1 MIKPRQKMLSRI
13 CVVALFSA
21 LICILSPLAIPI
33 GPIPISLSLVAVL
46 LSVMLLGVWGSLSAV
61 AVYLMLGAMGLPVF
75 SGGMAGLGVLL
86 GPTGGYIWS
95 YLPICLLCGWLY
107 RTLFFSRPNKKRGF
121 FKLFWGIVCGLPGLL
136 LCYLLGTLQYMLVAS
151 ISFWSAL
158 AVCVIPFVGFD
169 LLKLALVAF
178 LGEKM
183 LRIHWIRR
191 MLGDCFG

>member
-13 CVVALFSA
+13 CVVAFFSA

-46 LSVMLLGVWGSLSAV
+46 LSAMLLGVWGSLSAV

-107 RTLFFSRPNKKRGF
+107 RTLFFSRPNKERGF
-121 FKLFWGIVCGLPGLL
+121 FKLFWGIVCGLPGLI

-183 LRIHWIRR
+183 LRIRWIRR

>member
-33 GPIPISLSLVAVL
+33 GPIPISLSLVAVF

-86 GPTGGYIWS
+86 GTTGGYIWS

-107 RTLFFSRPNKKRGF
+107 RTLFFSRPNKERGF
-121 FKLFWGIVCGLPGLL
+121 FKLLWGIVCGLPGLL

-183 LRIHWIRR
+183 LRIRWIRR

>member
-1 MIKPRQKMLSRI
+1 
-13 CVVALFSA
+13 
-21 LICILSPLAIPI
+21 
-33 GPIPISLSLVAVL
+33 
-46 LSVMLLGVWGSLSAV
+46 MLLGVWGSLSAV

-107 RTLFFSRPNKKRGF
+107 RTLFFSRPNKERGF

-183 LRIHWIRR
+183 LRIRWIRR

>member
-33 GPIPISLSLVAVL
+33 GPIPISLSLVAVF

-107 RTLFFSRPNKKRGF
+107 RTLFFSRPNKERGF

-169 LLKLALVAF
+169 LIKLALVAF

-183 LRIHWIRR
+183 LRIRWIRR

>member
-46 LSVMLLGVWGSLSAV
+46 LSAMLLGVWGSLSAV

-107 RTLFFSRPNKKRGF
+107 RTLFFSRPNKERGF

-183 LRIHWIRR
+183 LRIRWIRR

>member
-33 GPIPISLSLVAVL
+33 GPIPISLSLVAVF

-107 RTLFFSRPNKKRGF
+107 RTLFFSRPNKERGF
-121 FKLFWGIVCGLPGLL
+121 FKLLWGIVCGLPGLL